1 MSCIPEVEELIGLAT
16 DNTVHKDDVGTHTLK
31 VVKHVRQSEEYRQL
45 GASDKELIELAAFFH
60 DIGKGPKSRWIKNAG
75 KQKGDP
81 DHAIRSAEMLTR
93 ILSEEIGGLSLAD
106 AKTLLRLVCYHDLV
120 GDIVAK
126 GRDEKQLDK
135 ICKNIRVLT
144 MLTALGKADMAA
156 INPLWITMYG
166 REISALQKRVCE
178 RMGFVAGA

>member
-1 MSCIPEVEELIGLAT
+1 
-16 DNTVHKDDVGTHTLK
+16 
-31 VVKHVRQSEEYRQL
+31 
-45 GASDKELIELAAFFH
+45 
-60 DIGKGPKSRWIKNAG
+60 
-75 KQKGDP
+75 
-81 DHAIRSAEMLTR
+81 
-93 ILSEEIGGLSLAD
+93 
-106 AKTLLRLVCYHDLV
+106 LV